1 MREKADRGKGID
13 PLDHGRV
20 ADFFGAAIV
29 KIVKAGKLDSH
40 PLYGAHDFEGSV
52 IKIAPD
58 PDAPSVDRQV
68 AVVVELTN
76 FGEKQRATFLAQAD
90 PTLPGAPLRIVRV
103 EHAGWMLP

>member
-1 MREKADRGKGID
+1 M
-13 PLDHGRV
+13 
-20 ADFFGAAIV
+20 
-29 KIVKAGKLDSH
+29 KAGKLDSH

-103 EHAGWMLP
+103 EHDGWMLP